1 MQLNKM
7 LVITLGV
14 TGLSSVLLFL
24 YFRNRLSEV
33 EKKVDTMF
41 NLIQSYE
48 TTEKQPQ
55 FTMEETPPPEY
66 YQQMQQEQMQQ
77 EQMMIRQQQMQ
88 QEGDVGEF
96 NPNNDLVPVS
106 DRGDESDSSDD
117 SDDSDS
123 DEEYSSEEEV
133 TKPLVLNNSEEQ
145 VELKENDVTTDL
157 DEISLEKKNTLQ
169 EEAEEVEEEV
179 TKNINLTSQEVDLT
193 VMKVSDLKNLCKE
206 KGLSGYRNLRKNDL
220 IELLSA

>member
-1 MQLNKM
+1 M

-48 TTEKQPQ
+48 TVEKQPQ
-55 FTMEETPPPEY
+55 FTMEENPPPEY
-66 YQQMQQEQMQQ
+66 YQQ
-77 EQMMIRQQQMQ
+77 QMMGQQFEEQQQQ
-88 QEGDVGEF
+88 QQDF
-96 NPNNDLVPVS
+96 NPNNELVTVS
-106 DRGDESDSSDD
+106 DKGDDSSE
-117 SDDSDS
+117 SESEDDSDS
-123 DEEYSSEEEV
+123 DEDYSSDEEV
-133 TKPLVLNNSEEQ
+133 TKPLVVNNSNDTVQ
-145 VELKENDVTTDL
+145 LKEEDVSTNL
-157 DEISLEKKNTLQ
+157 KEISLEKQITTQ
-169 EEAEEVEEEV
+169 EQVEEVEEEV
-179 TKNINLTSQEVDLT
+179 TKNINLNSEDHDLSS
-193 VMKVSDLKNLCKE
+193 MKVTDLKNLCKE

>member
-1 MQLNKM
+1 MFNKM

-41 NLIQSYE
+41 SLIQSYE
-48 TTEKQPQ
+48 TSEKQPQ

-77 EQMMIRQQQMQ
+77 EHMMIRQQQMQ
-88 QEGDVGEF
+88 QEGGVEF

-123 DEEYSSEEEV
+123 DGEYSSEEEV
-133 TKPLVLNNSEEQ
+133 TKPLVLNNSQEQ

-179 TKNINLTSQEVDLT
+179 TKNINLTSQDVDLSG
-193 VMKVSDLKNLCKE
+193 MKVNELKNLCKE

>member
-1 MQLNKM
+1 MFNKM

-48 TTEKQPQ
+48 TVEKQPQ
-55 FTMEETPPPEY
+55 FTMEENPPPEY
-66 YQQMQQEQMQQ
+66 YQQ
-77 EQMMIRQQQMQ
+77 QMMGQQFEEQQQQ
-88 QEGDVGEF
+88 QQDF
-96 NPNNDLVPVS
+96 NPNNELVTVS
-106 DRGDESDSSDD
+106 DKGDDSSE
-117 SDDSDS
+117 SESEDDSDS
-123 DEEYSSEEEV
+123 DEDYSSDEEV
-133 TKPLVLNNSEEQ
+133 TKPLVVNNSNDTVQ
-145 VELKENDVTTDL
+145 LKEEDVSTNL
-157 DEISLEKKNTLQ
+157 KEISLEKQITTQ
-169 EEAEEVEEEV
+169 EQVEEVEEEV
-179 TKNINLTSQEVDLT
+179 TKNINLNSEDHDLSS
-193 VMKVSDLKNLCKE
+193 MKVTDLKNLCKE